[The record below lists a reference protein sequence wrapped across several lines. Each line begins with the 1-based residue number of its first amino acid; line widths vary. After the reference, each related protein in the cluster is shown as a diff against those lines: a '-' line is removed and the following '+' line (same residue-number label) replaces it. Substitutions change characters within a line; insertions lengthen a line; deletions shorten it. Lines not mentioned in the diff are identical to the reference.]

1 MWITS
6 EATARN
12 LPSSAMLNLEAL
24 ILHRAASIPFV
35 LASLVLGSSVL
46 VPREASAVSHK
57 PPCRIDISDAHISTY
72 FREVKKINAVKI
84 NAVSICDKAQ
94 KDATIYV
101 EIHKTGWLSDHLVE
115 TFKSK
120 EYSLIPPGKAT
131 NFEEAFVFCRN
142 DRVTKYYGIVYG
154 KALVEGKLVYAP
166 RGRSANILPLKCGT

>member
-1 MWITS
+1 
-6 EATARN
+6 
-12 LPSSAMLNLEAL
+12 MLNLQRVNPS
-24 ILHRAASIPFV
+24 RAAFTPFIV
-35 LASLVLGSSVL
+35 VSLVLGLSVL
-46 VPREASAVSHK
+46 LPGEASAVSHK

-72 FREVKKINAVKI
+72 FREVKEVNAVKI

-101 EIHKTGWLSDHLVE
+101 EIHKTGWLSDHLVA

-120 EYSLIPPGKAT
+120 EYSLIPPGKAI

-166 RGRSANILPLKCGT
+166 RGRSTNILPLKCGT